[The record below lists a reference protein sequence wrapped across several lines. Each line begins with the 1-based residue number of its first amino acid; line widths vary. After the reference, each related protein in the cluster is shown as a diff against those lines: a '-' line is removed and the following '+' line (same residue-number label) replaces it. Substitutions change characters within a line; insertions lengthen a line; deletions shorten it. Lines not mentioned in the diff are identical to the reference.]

1 MTQQVDSHRRQEIL
15 SAAAGLFRRQGF
27 ERTSVRQIAAELGI
41 KSGSLFYHFA
51 TKEELLVAVMEEGI
65 RDVHASVQE
74 GLASEHRLPE
84 QLLAMVRRH
93 LTALLGA
100 NLDALMV
107 LVYEWRSLSEP
118 AVRRVMAW
126 RNRYEDLWDQAI
138 GAAAANGWV
147 DSDVVLVRQTV
158 LGALNWAGQWYRA
171 SSRLSVDALS
181 TRMFAILMPEVH
193 GQLGRGSRPGV
204 AHCACAAG
212 HSDVVADP
220 SGWAA
225 SSITP
230 QLPSAEEFR

>member
-1 MTQQVDSHRRQEIL
+1 
-15 SAAAGLFRRQGF
+15 
-27 ERTSVRQIAAELGI
+27 
-41 KSGSLFYHFA
+41 
-51 TKEELLVAVMEEGI
+51 
-65 RDVHASVQE
+65 
-74 GLASEHRLPE
+74 
-84 QLLAMVRRH
+84 MVRRH

-181 TRMFAILMPEVH
+181 TRMLAILMPEVH
-193 GQLGRGSRPGV
+193 AQLGCGSRLGV

-220 SGWAA
+220 SARAA

>member
-15 SAAAGLFRRQGF
+15 RAAASLFRRHGF
-27 ERTSVRQIAAELGI
+27 ERTSVRLIAGELGI

-74 GLASEHRLPE
+74 GLAREGRLPE
-84 QLLAMVRRH
+84 QLLAMVRCH

-107 LVYEWRSLSEP
+107 LVYEWRCLSDP
-118 AVRRVMAW
+118 AVRRVLAW

-138 GAAAANGWV
+138 ASAAARGWV
-147 DSDVVLVRQTV
+147 DLDVIVVRQTV

-171 SSRLSVDALS
+171 TSRLSVDGLS
-181 TRMFAILMPEVH
+181 RRMFAILMPDVYA
-193 GQLGRGSRPGV
+193 QLGCPLGQGK
-204 AHCACAAG
+204 AAG
-212 HSDVVADP
+212 DCRVDGSALGADHSLL
-220 SGWAA
+220 A
-225 SSITP
+225 SNSVTS
-230 QLPSAEEFR
+230 LPPTKENSP

>member
-15 SAAAGLFRRQGF
+15 RAAASLFRRQGF
-27 ERTSVRQIAAELGI
+27 ERTSVRQIAVELGI

-51 TKEELLVAVMEEGI
+51 TKEELLVTVMEEGI

-74 GLASEHRLPE
+74 GLATECRLPE

-118 AVRRVMAW
+118 AVRRVMAS
-126 RNRYEDLWDQAI
+126 RNRYEDLWDRTI
-138 GAAAANGWV
+138 RAAAANGWV

-171 SSRLSVDALS
+171 SSRLGVDGLS
-181 TRMFAILMPEVH
+181 TRMFAILMPAVH
-193 GQLGRGSRPGV
+193 AQLGCGPQPGI
-204 AHCACAAG
+204 ALGACAADL
-212 HSDVVADP
+212 SDVVADR
-220 SGWAA
+220 SGRAA

-230 QLPSAEEFR
+230 QLPAAEEFP